1 MTEERGTLM
10 RWIVRSSLRFR
21 YLVVAAAA
29 VMMVVGITSLPQTRV
44 DVFPE
49 FAPPRVEIQT
59 TCLGLSTAD
68 VESLVTVP
76 LEQSLNGLDGL
87 EDLRSESVAQ
97 LSSIQLIFHEGA
109 DLFKARQEVQE
120 RVQQV
125 SPSLPTWAAPPVIMP
140 PVAATSR
147 VMKIGM
153 SSDDHSDKAL
163 MSMSMTA
170 YWEVRARLLRVPGV
184 ANVSIFGERLK
195 MMTVQVDPLKMQA
208 HKVSLDDVME
218 ATGES
223 VDSGLLKFTA
233 GSVIG
238 TGGWIETPRQRLG
251 IRHVLPVVTPADLS
265 KVPVHATGDRTVRL
279 GDVALVKEDHQPLGG
294 DAVVGS
300 DPGLLLIVEKLPWG
314 DTPEITKNV
323 EKAIASLEPGLP
335 GVHFDTTIFQQ
346 QDFIH
351 TAIDN
356 LTQALVLGF
365 LLVVVVLAAFLYEW
379 RVALISLLT
388 IPLSLMAA
396 VLVLHWRGDTVN
408 TMALAGLVI
417 ALGAV
422 VDDAIIDVENI
433 LRRLREHRKSGG
445 DTSGDTSVAKIILNA
460 SLEVRS
466 PIVYATMIIVVATVP
481 VFLLQ
486 GVAGSFFRTLAFSYT
501 LAILASMV
509 VALTVTP
516 ALCLIMLRKARVERR
531 QSPLLRRL
539 QNGYTAGL
547 RRIVKRPVNA
557 YLVSGVLVL
566 VAALLVPQLS
576 QSLMPSFKERDFLM
590 HFISTPGTS
599 VQEEQRMVSQV
610 SREVRAIPGVRNV
623 FGAHIG
629 QAFLGDEI
637 AGVNFGEG
645 WISIDPKADYDK
657 TLTQV
662 KETVGRYAGMEQNV
676 QTYLNERVDEVLTGS
691 KYPVVVRLFGQ
702 DQKLLREKGL
712 ELQEKI
718 GKIAG
723 TEDVHADLQVDVPQ
737 IQVKVDVDKAA
748 KYELKPGD
756 VRRAASTLVAGEE
769 VGDIFRD
776 GRAYDTV
783 VWSTPETRDNVAAI
797 SRLPIDTPAGTPVR
811 LGDVA
816 QVVIEPQPNLI
827 ARENGSRH
835 LDVNAGVSGRD
846 LSAVVADVEKAID
859 STEFPRG
866 YHTELLGE
874 HEERQAAQRVLFYS
888 AVFAAL
894 AIFILLQV
902 SFRSWR
908 LALLSFLTLPMALV
922 GGVLAVWIAGGNITL
937 GSLVGFF
944 TVLGIAAR
952 NGILLINHYQHLEEH
967 EGMTFGPALVL
978 RGARERLSPILMTS
992 LATGLAVLPLVILG
1006 NRPGHEIEYPL
1017 AVVIVG
1023 GLVTSTLLNLLVV
1036 PSLYLR
1042 FGKGFRR
1049 HRPQHEAAATH

>member
-1 MTEERGTLM
+1 MSGERGTLM

-29 VMMVVGITSLPQTRV
+29 VMMVVGITSLPQQRV

-59 TCLGLSTAD
+59 TCLGLSTGD

-76 LEQSLNGLDGL
+76 LEQSLNGLGGL
-87 EDLRSESVAQ
+87 DDLRSESIAQ
-97 LSSIQLIFHEGA
+97 LSSIQLIFHEGT
-109 DLFKARQEVQE
+109 DIFKARQEVQE

-125 SPSLPTWAAPPVIMP
+125 SHSLPTWASPPVIMP

-195 MMTVQVDPLKMQA
+195 MMTVQVDPLRMQA
-208 HKVSLDDVME
+208 HKVALDDVME

-223 VDSGLLKFTA
+223 VDSGLLKFTT

-238 TGGWIETPRQRLG
+238 TGGWIETPTQRLG
-251 IRHVLPVVTPADLS
+251 IRHVLPVVSPADLS
-265 KVPVHATGDRTVRL
+265 QVPVSTAGGGTVRL
-279 GDVALVKEDHQPLGG
+279 GDVARVEEAHQPLGG
-294 DAVVGS
+294 SAIVGG

-323 EKAIASLEPGLP
+323 EKAIATLEPGLP
-335 GVHFDTTIFQQ
+335 GIHFDTTVFQQ

-396 VLVLHWRGDTVN
+396 VLVLHWRGDTIN

-433 LRRLREHRKSGG
+433 LRRLREHRRAG
-445 DTSGDTSVAKIILNA
+445 GDTSVAKIILNA

-486 GVAGSFFRTLAFSYT
+486 GVAGSFFRTLAVSYT

-516 ALCLIMLRKARVERR
+516 ALCLIMLRRAKVERR

-539 QNGYTAGL
+539 QTGYTAGL
-547 RRIVKRPVNA
+547 RRIVKRPIHA
-557 YLVSGVLVL
+557 YLVSGVLVV

-576 QSLMPSFKERDFLM
+576 QSLLPSFKERDFLV
-590 HFISTPGTS
+590 HFITTPGTS
-599 VQEEQRMVSQV
+599 VQEEQRMVSRL
-610 SREVRAIPGVRNV
+610 SREVRAIPGVRDV

-645 WISIDPKADYDK
+645 WIGIEPKADYDK
-657 TLTQV
+657 TLTRI
-662 KETVGRYAGMEQNV
+662 KETVARYAGMEQDV

-691 KYPVVVRLFGQ
+691 KYPIVVRLYGQ
-702 DQKLLREKGL
+702 DQKVLREKGL

-718 GKIAG
+718 AKIGG
-723 TEDVHADLQVDVPQ
+723 TGDVHADLQVEVPQ
-737 IQVKVDVDKAA
+737 VQVRVDVDKAA

-769 VGDIFRD
+769 VGDIFRG

-783 VWSTPETRDNVAAI
+783 VWSTPETRGNVAAI
-797 SRLPIDTPAGTPVR
+797 SRLPIDTPAGTTVP

-816 QVVIEPQPNLI
+816 QVVIEPQPNVI

-835 LDVNAGVSGRD
+835 LDVNASVSGRG
-846 LSAVVADVEKAID
+846 LSAVVSDVRKAIA
-859 STEFPRG
+859 STDFPRG

-888 AVFAAL
+888 AIFAAL
-894 AIFILLQV
+894 AIFVLLQV

-952 NGILLINHYQHLEEH
+952 NGILMINHFQHLEEH
-967 EGMTFGPALVL
+967 EGMAFGPALVL

-992 LATGLAVLPLVILG
+992 LATGLAVLPLVFLG

-1049 HRPQHEAAATH
+1049 RRPQHEAVAAH

>member
-1 MTEERGTLM
+1 MSGDRSTLM

-29 VMMVVGITSLPQTRV
+29 VMMVVGITSLPQQRV

-59 TCLGLSTAD
+59 TCVGLATGD

-76 LEQSLNGLDGL
+76 LEQSLNGLAGL
-87 EDLRSESVAQ
+87 DDLRSESIAQ
-97 LSSIQLIFHEGA
+97 LSSIQLIFHEGT
-109 DLFKARQEVQE
+109 DIFKARQEVQE

-125 SPSLPTWAAPPVIMP
+125 SHSLPTWAAPPVIMP

-163 MSMSMTA
+163 MNMSMTA

-195 MMTVQVDPLKMQA
+195 MMTVQVEPLKMQA
-208 HKVSLDDVME
+208 QKVSLDDVME

-223 VDSGLLKFTA
+223 VDSGLLKFTT
-233 GSVIG
+233 GSLIG
-238 TGGWIETPRQRLG
+238 TGGWIETPTQRIG
-251 IRHVLPVVTPADLS
+251 IRHVLPVVTPTDLS
-265 KVPVHATGDRTVRL
+265 QVPVAAAGDRTVRL
-279 GDVALVKEDHQPLGG
+279 GDVARVTEAHQPLGG
-294 DAVVGS
+294 SAIVGG

-314 DTPEITKNV
+314 DTPEITRNV
-323 EKAIASLEPGLP
+323 EKAIESLEPGLP
-335 GVHFDTTIFQQ
+335 GIHFDTTIFQQ

-396 VLVLHWRGDTVN
+396 VLVLHWRGDTIN

-433 LRRLREHRKSGG
+433 LRRLREHREAG
-445 DTSGDTSVAKIILNA
+445 GDTSVAKIILNA

-486 GVAGSFFRTLAFSYT
+486 GVAGSFFRSLAVSYT
-501 LAILASMV
+501 LAIIASMV

-516 ALCLIMLRKARVERR
+516 ALCLIMLRKAKVERR
-531 QSPLLRRL
+531 RSPLLRRL

-547 RRIVKRPVNA
+547 RRIVKRPMNA
-557 YLVSGVLVL
+557 YLVSGVLAV

-576 QSLMPSFKERDFLM
+576 QSLLPSFKERDFLV
-590 HFISTPGTS
+590 HFITTPGTS
-599 VQEEQRMVSQV
+599 VQEEQRMVSQL
-610 SREVRAIPGVRNV
+610 SREVRAIPGVRNA

-657 TLTQV
+657 TLTEI
-662 KETVGRYAGMEQNV
+662 KETVARYAGMEQDV

-691 KYPVVVRLFGQ
+691 KYPVVVRLYGQ
-702 DQKLLREKGL
+702 DQKILREKGL

-718 GKIAG
+718 TKIAG
-723 TEDVHADLQVDVPQ
+723 TSDVHADLQVDVPQ
-737 IQVKVDVDKAA
+737 VQVRVDVDKAA
-748 KYELKPGD
+748 QYELKPGD

-783 VWSTPETRDNVAAI
+783 VWSTPETRGNVAAI
-797 SRLPIDTPAGTPVR
+797 SRLPIDTPTGATVP

-816 QVVIEPQPNLI
+816 QVFIEPQPNVI

-835 LDVNAGVSGRD
+835 LDVNASVSGRS
-846 LSAVVADVEKAID
+846 LSAVVSDVDKAIA
-859 STEFPRG
+859 STDFPRG

-874 HEERQAAQRVLFYS
+874 HQERQAAQRVLFYS
-888 AVFAAL
+888 AIFAAL
-894 AIFILLQV
+894 AIFVLLQV

-952 NGILLINHYQHLEEH
+952 NGILMINHFQHLEEH
-967 EGMTFGPALVL
+967 EGMAFGPALVL

-992 LATGLAVLPLVILG
+992 LATGLAVLPLVFLG

>member
-1 MTEERGTLM
+1 MAEERRTLM
-10 RWIVRSSLRFR
+10 RWIVGFSLRFR

-29 VMMVVGITSLPQTRV
+29 VMMVVGITSLPQQRV

-59 TCLGLSTAD
+59 ACLGLSTAD

-87 EDLRSESVAQ
+87 DDLRSKSVSQ
-97 LSSIQLIFHEGA
+97 LSSVQLIFHEGT

-140 PVAATSR
+140 PVSATSR

-153 SSDDHSDKAL
+153 SSEDHSDKAL

-184 ANVSIFGERLK
+184 ANVSIFGERLQ
-195 MMTVQVDPLKMQA
+195 MMTVQVDPVKMQA
-208 HKVSLDDVME
+208 HKVNLDHVME

-223 VDSGLLKFTA
+223 VDSGLLKFTT

-238 TGGWIETPRQRLG
+238 TGGWIETPTQRLG
-251 IRHVLPVVTPADLS
+251 IRHVLPIVTPTDLS
-265 KVPVHATGDRTVRL
+265 QVPVRTEDNRTVRL
-279 GDVALVKEDHQPLGG
+279 GDVALVKEDHQPLIG
-294 DAVVGS
+294 DGVVGG

-323 EKAIASLEPGLP
+323 QEAIASLEPGLP
-335 GVHFDTTIFQQ
+335 GITFDTTIFQQ

-356 LTQALVLGF
+356 LTQALVIGF
-365 LLVVVVLAAFLYEW
+365 LMVVVVLAAFLYEW

-396 VLVLHWRGDTVN
+396 VLVLYWRGDTIN

-433 LRRLREHRKSGG
+433 LRRLREHRKAGG
-445 DTSGDTSVAKIILNA
+445 ETSVARVILNA

-466 PIVYATMIIVVATVP
+466 PIVYATVIIVVATVP

-486 GVAGSFFRTLAFSYT
+486 GLAGAFFRPLAVSYT

-516 ALCLIMLRKARVERR
+516 ALCLIMLAKAKVERR
-531 QSPLLRRL
+531 QSPLLRWL
-539 QNGYTAGL
+539 QTGYTRGL
-547 RRIVKRPVNA
+547 RRIIKQPVYA
-557 YLVSGVLVL
+557 YMVSGVLVV
-566 VAALLVPQLS
+566 VAALLVPQLT

-590 HFISTPGTS
+590 HFITTPGTS
-599 VQEEQRMVSQV
+599 VQEQQRMTFQL

-623 FGAHIG
+623 FGAHTG
-629 QAFLGDEI
+629 QAFLGDEVV
-637 AGVNFGEG
+637 GVNFGEG

-657 TLTQV
+657 TL
-662 KETVGRYAGMEQNV
+662 KEIKKTVTRYAGVEHDV

-691 KYPVVVRLFGQ
+691 KSPIVVRLFGQ
-702 DQKLLREKGL
+702 DQKVLREKGL

-723 TEDVHADLQVDVPQ
+723 TEDVHTDLQLDIPQVQVTVDVA
-737 IQVKVDVDKAA
+737 KAA

-769 VGDIFRD
+769 VGDIFRG

-783 VWSTPETRDNVAAI
+783 VWSTPETRSDVTAI
-797 SRLPIDTPAGTPVR
+797 SRLPIDTPSGTTVR

-816 QVVIEPQPNLI
+816 DVSVRPVPNLI
-827 ARENGSRH
+827 ARENGSRR
-835 LDVNAGVSGRD
+835 LDVDATVSGREF
-846 LSAVVADVEKAID
+846 SAVVSDVEKAIA
-859 STEFPRG
+859 STDLPRG
-866 YHTELLGE
+866 YHAELLGE

-888 AVFAAL
+888 AIFAAL
-894 AIFILLQV
+894 AILVLLQV
-902 SFRSWR
+902 SFSSWR

-922 GGVLAVWIAGGNITL
+922 GGVLAVWIAGGNISL

-952 NGILLINHYQHLEEH
+952 NGILLINHCQHLEEH
-967 EGMTFGPALVL
+967 EGMEFGPALVL

-992 LATGLAVLPLVILG
+992 LATGLAVLPLVFLG

-1049 HRPQHEAAATH
+1049 HRPQHEAVATH

>member
-1 MTEERGTLM
+1 MTEERSTLM

-29 VMMVVGITSLPQTRV
+29 VMMVVGITSLPQQRV

-76 LEQSLNGLDGL
+76 LEQSLNGLDKL
-87 EDLRSESVAQ
+87 DDLRSESVAQ
-97 LSSIQLIFHEGA
+97 LSSIQLIFHEGT
-109 DLFKARQEVQE
+109 DIFKARQEVQE
-120 RVQQV
+120 RVAQV

-153 SSDDHSDKAL
+153 SSQDHSDKAL
-163 MSMSMTA
+163 MNMSMTA

-223 VDSGLLKFTA
+223 VDSGLLKFTT
-233 GSVIG
+233 GSLIG
-238 TGGWIETPRQRLG
+238 HGGWIETAKQRLG
-251 IRHVLPVVTPADLS
+251 IRHVLPVVTPVDLAQ
-265 KVPVHATGDRTVRL
+265 VPVHSADARTVRL
-279 GDVALVKEDHQPLGG
+279 GDVALVKEAPQPLGG

-323 EKAIASLEPGLP
+323 EKAIESLEPGLP
-335 GVHFDTTIFQQ
+335 GVTFDTTIFQQ

-396 VLVLHWRGDTVN
+396 VLVLHWRGDTIN

-433 LRRLREHRKSGG
+433 LRRLREHRRSG
-445 DTSGDTSVAKIILNA
+445 GDTSVAKVILNA

-466 PIVYATMIIVVATVP
+466 PIVYATIIIVVATVP

-486 GVAGSFFRTLAFSYT
+486 GVAGSFFRTLAVSYT
-501 LAILASMV
+501 FAIIASMV

-516 ALCLIMLRKARVERR
+516 ALCLIMLRKAKVERR
-531 QSPLLRRL
+531 QSPLLRWL
-539 QNGYTAGL
+539 QTGYTAGL
-547 RRIVKRPVNA
+547 RRIVRRPVHA

-576 QSLMPSFKERDFLM
+576 QSLLPSFKERDFLV
-590 HFISTPGTS
+590 HFITTPGTS
-599 VQEEQRMVSQV
+599 VQEEERMVSQV
-610 SREVRAIPGVRNV
+610 SREIRAIPGVRNV

-645 WISIDPKADYDK
+645 WIGIDHKADYDK
-657 TLTQV
+657 TLKQI
-662 KETVGRYAGMEQNV
+662 KETVARYAGMEQDV

-691 KYPVVVRLFGQ
+691 KYPIVVRLYGQ
-702 DQKLLREKGL
+702 DQKVLRQKGL

-718 GKIAG
+718 TKISG
-723 TEDVHADLQVDVPQ
+723 TADVHADLQVEVPQ
-737 IQVKVDVDKAA
+737 IQVTVDVDKAA

-769 VGDIFRD
+769 VGDIFRG

-783 VWSTPETRDNVAAI
+783 VWSTPETRNSLAAI
-797 SRLPIDTPAGTPVR
+797 GRLPIDTPSGTTVR
-811 LGDVA
+811 LADVA
-816 QVVIEPQPNLI
+816 RVAVEPQPNLI

-835 LDVNAGVSGRD
+835 LDVNASVSGRG
-846 LSAVVADVEKAID
+846 LSAVVSDVQRAIA
-859 STEFPRG
+859 STDFPRG

-874 HEERQAAQRVLFYS
+874 HAERQAAQRVLFYS
-888 AVFAAL
+888 AIFAAL
-894 AIFILLQV
+894 AIFVLLQI

-952 NGILLINHYQHLEEH
+952 NGILLINHCQHLEEH
-967 EGMTFGPALVL
+967 EGMEFGPALVL

-992 LATGLAVLPLVILG
+992 LATGLAVLPLVFLG

-1049 HRPQHEAAATH
+1049 HRPQHEAVATH